1 MGVIL
6 KNFITF
12 SLLLDIFIQA
22 DLGFYEKG
30 ELNLDR
36 YEVTIN
42 YFQNNFFK
50 DLFLFLFYTFAE
62 LIHPY
67 FLILFLLKLEK
78 IPDLF
83 YQL

>member
-1 MGVIL
+1 MGIFL
-6 KNFITF
+6 KNFITY

-42 YFQNNFFK
+42 Y
-50 DLFLFLFYTFAE
+50 L
-62 LIHPY
+62 
-67 FLILFLLKLEK
+67 
-78 IPDLF
+78 
-83 YQL
+83 